1 MTTTPTTEPGATAD
15 IGHTEPATAA
25 GASAAVMGAS
35 RGTSPAVAPAA
46 GRQRSFLPALEGM
59 RGLAALGVL
68 LTHVAFQTGATAIP
82 VFGRLLE
89 RFDMAVAVFFAL
101 SGFLLWRP
109 HAAAARGL
117 GTAPAL
123 GHYLRH
129 RIARIMP
136 AYWIVVCAVLI
147 LVPAAAGTAGP
158 QVWFS
163 NLLLLQVFIP
173 LTLTD
178 GLTQMWSLSVEV
190 AFYLVLPLLAW
201 LLHGLRGRAATARV
215 PAVLILGLVFLSWNF
230 IPVPTPNAIHADNW
244 LPAYIPWF
252 AGGMLLAE
260 LLCDDRRARWRRLLG
275 NQWLMWTIAGVFFAL
290 SATDLGGVAGLTRA
304 QPWQYA
310 AKMGLGAVIGFTL
323 LAPLVLGPAEKRH
336 RWLTSAPAA
345 TVGRWSYGIFIW
357 HLAVLSALFPVF
369 GILPFQGD
377 FVKVLLLTV
386 AFTLPIAA
394 ASHAL
399 VEEPCRRWARGFDRQ
414 RPARPADQQ
423 EQSQHPQQQPS
434 PPQQLPHS

>member
-1 MTTTPTTEPGATAD
+1 MTTTPTTEPGDQPD
-15 IGHTEPATAA
+15 IGSTEPAA
-25 GASAAVMGAS
+25 
-35 RGTSPAVAPAA
+35 AVAPAA
-46 GRQRSFLPALEGM
+46 VMGSSVPGTTAAARQRSFFPALEGM

-68 LTHVAFQTGATAIP
+68 ITHVAFQTGATAIP
-82 VFGRLLE
+82 FLGRLLE

-109 HAAAARGL
+109 HASAARGL
-117 GTAPAL
+117 GDAPTV
-123 GHYLRH
+123 GYYLRH
-129 RIARIMP
+129 RVARIVP

-147 LVPAAAGTAGP
+147 LVPAAAGTAGV
-158 QVWFS
+158 QVWLS
-163 NLLLLQVFIP
+163 NLLLLQIFIP

-201 LLHGLRGRAATARV
+201 LLHGLRGRAAAARV
-215 PAVLILGLVFLSWNF
+215 PAVLALGLAFLSWNF
-230 IPVPTPNAIHADNW
+230 IPVPTPGGIHADNW

-252 AGGMLLAE
+252 AGGILLAE
-260 LLCDDRRARWRRLLG
+260 LICDERRAKWRRILG
-275 NQWLMWTIAGVFFAL
+275 KQRLMWTIAGVAFAF

-304 QPWQYA
+304 EPWQYA
-310 AKMGLGAVIGFTL
+310 AKMGLGAVIGFAL
-323 LAPLVLGPAEKRH
+323 LAPLVLGPADKTH

-345 TVGRWSYGIFIW
+345 TAGRWSYGIFIW
-357 HLAVLSALFPVF
+357 HLAVLSVIFPVF
-369 GILPFQGD
+369 GILPFHGD

-399 VEEPCRRWARGFDRQ
+399 VEEPSRQWARRFDGP
-414 RPARPADQQ
+414 RPPRG
-423 EQSQHPQQQPS
+423 
-434 PPQQLPHS
+434 

>member
-1 MTTTPTTEPGATAD
+1 MTTTPTTEPGAQPD
-15 IGHTEPATAA
+15 IGHPGPAAA
-25 GASAAVMGAS
+25 DGAPAAVMGAS
-35 RGTSPAVAPAA
+35 GPGTTTAPPAA
-46 GRQRSFLPALEGM
+46 AQRRSFLPALEGM

-68 LTHVAFQTGATAIP
+68 VTHVGFQTGATAIP
-82 VFGRLLE
+82 VLGRLLE

-109 HAAAARGL
+109 HALAARGL
-117 GTAPAL
+117 GDAPTL
-123 GHYLRH
+123 GYYLRH
-129 RIARIMP
+129 RVARIVP

-147 LVPAAAGTAGP
+147 LVPAAAGTAGV
-158 QVWFS
+158 QVWLS

-215 PAVLILGLVFLSWNF
+215 PAVLLLGLVFLGWNF
-230 IPVPTPNAIHADNW
+230 IPVPTPGGIHADNW

-260 LLCDDRRARWRRLLG
+260 LICDERRARWRRILG
-275 NQWLMWTIAGVFFAL
+275 NQHLMWAIAGVTFAL

-304 QPWQYA
+304 EPWQYA
-310 AKMGLGAVIGFTL
+310 AKMCLGTVIGFAL
-323 LAPLVLGPAEKRH
+323 LAPLVLGPEDKTR

-357 HLAVLSALFPVF
+357 HLAVLSVIFPVF
-369 GILPFQGD
+369 GILPFHGD
-377 FVKVLLLTV
+377 FVKVLVLTV

-399 VEEPCRRWARGFDRQ
+399 VEEPCRQWARRFDRP
-414 RPARPADQQ
+414 RP
-423 EQSQHPQQQPS
+423 
-434 PPQQLPHS
+434 PHD